1 MLAIRLSDLKQ
12 MLKPEGPLFAYL
24 VPWSLVL
31 IGQQLA
37 LSQLIVSEYSSMY
50 LVLLGNTLTA
60 LIMAVLLQVVFPLR
74 LAALRQSQT
83 DPILPRNIMRRIAGF
98 LVIYALIEALQ
109 IVYRRGFPL
118 LWLIWKTAHQ
128 DYATYGIPSL
138 NGFAHALYLFATS
151 VLFLHCLKSRS
162 KLQYAL
168 LLCLLMVPILLISRH
183 LLVCIFVQL
192 LCLWLYYRPRAIWWA
207 LVTGVT
213 VLGLFVIVGNMRTG
227 LDNMLS
233 VFPPSEGFPQALY
246 GLMWVYAYVV
256 TPFNFL
262 NSNVDDLTP
271 IGWPQLEISAALPS
285 VLRHWLLGG
294 IEVPDTGYQTVLP
307 GQVNTFYYE
316 PILDLGV
323 FYGFLFM
330 AVFQL
335 FVICAYRR
343 AVRTGWYLDVLIYS
357 VLYQVMVL
365 SIFHNHL
372 LFQPVIFQLVLL
384 TFLRWKFQPC
394 PSYLYPNNLKR
405 GHLGNAKSPAIR
417 LP

>member
-1 MLAIRLSDLKQ
+1 MSLAIRLSGLKQ

-31 IGQQLA
+31 VGQQLA
-37 LSQLIVSEYSSMY
+37 LSKVIVSEYSSMY
-50 LVLLGNTLTA
+50 LVLLGNALTA
-60 LIMAVLLQVVFPLR
+60 VFIAFLLQVVSPLR
-74 LAALRQSQT
+74 LASLHQLQT
-83 DPILPRNIMRRIAGF
+83 DPILPRNITRRIVGF
-98 LVIYALIEALQ
+98 LGIYALIEAVQ
-109 IVYRRGFPL
+109 IVHGRGFPL
-118 LWLIWKTAHQ
+118 LWLILKTANQ

-151 VLFLHCLKSRS
+151 VLFLNCLKSKS
-162 KLQYAL
+162 KPQYAL
-168 LLCLLMVPILLISRH
+168 LLCLLVVPIMLISRH
-183 LLVCIFVQL
+183 LLICIFVQL
-192 LCLWLYYRPRAIWWA
+192 LCLWLYYRPKAIWWA
-207 LVTGVT
+207 LMTGFT
-213 VLGLFVIVGNMRTG
+213 VLGLFVVVGNMRTG
-227 LDNMLS
+227 LGNMLS
-233 VFPPSEGFPQALY
+233 VFPPSEGFPEALY

-262 NSNVDDLTP
+262 NSNVDYLTP
-271 IGWPQLEISAALPS
+271 VGWPQLEISAALPS

-294 IEVPDTGYQTVLP
+294 IEVPDTGYRTALP

-316 PILDLGV
+316 PILDLGL

-335 FVICAYRR
+335 LAICAYRR
-343 AVRTGWYLDVLIYS
+343 AVRTGGYLDVLTYS

-394 PSYLYPNNLKR
+394 PTYLKGIPVEAR
-405 GHLGNAKSPAIR
+405 CGVHSS
-417 LP
+417 